1 MRPLL
6 RHKQVLTN
14 LRSKYEEKKTDNKN
28 DKKETILKKLAN
40 VYAANIML
48 LHTLS
53 YLAPLLAS
61 IHEEK

>member
-1 MRPLL
+1 
-6 RHKQVLTN
+6 VLTN
-14 LRSKYEEKKTDNKN
+14 LRSKYEKKKPNNKN

-40 VYAANIML
+40 VYGANIML

-61 IHEEK
+61 IQEEK

>member
-1 MRPLL
+1 M
-6 RHKQVLTN
+6 K
-14 LRSKYEEKKTDNKN
+14 KKTDNKN

-40 VYAANIML
+40 VYAANIMV